1 MTILQIVY
9 IVTIIFDLIWLIFS
23 ICLKP
28 LAVIKCKIDK
38 TVNLEADGCIN
49 QNDCDSSLSD
59 EELYDVKKR
68 TSNHV
73 ALLGGVLS
81 AFGIIELI
89 VGIKAVLPLDAP
101 IILKA
106 LYIILVLLWIFTLAI
121 ILVKKGK
128 VFDNNQVLSVIPYSR
143 PYGR

>member
-1 MTILQIVY
+1 M
-9 IVTIIFDLIWLIFS
+9 S
-23 ICLKP
+23 CLKP

-38 TVNLEADGCIN
+38 TVNSEADYCIN
-49 QNDCDSSLSD
+49 QNGCEPSLSD

-89 VGIKAVLPLDAP
+89 VWIIIIRLYLSYPTVAP
-101 IILKA
+101 MVGKGFYRPFSNKA
-106 LYIILVLLWIFTLAI
+106 LDLIFEKVYNYNRKILVS
-121 ILVKKGK
+121 ILVEA
-128 VFDNNQVLSVIPYSR
+128 
-143 PYGR
+143 